1 MTHFVAMDVETN
13 GLSPR
18 KGARIIEIALVGIDA
33 TGTKEWAW
41 HSLVNPQ
48 DGDVGK
54 TAIHGITN
62 DDVRHAPT
70 FDQIAG
76 RVQQLLT
83 NRVIVAHNQNFDMS
97 FVEAEY
103 ERIGVTT
110 GFATACTMQSARSV
124 GIYPTKLSDVADHYD
139 LTNTGAHQAIHDAML
154 VADIWAIFLGSMD
167 AASER
172 ALAAASHDPMSA
184 VPVQVVD
191 GFHR

>member
-1 MTHFVAMDVETN
+1 M
-13 GLSPR
+13 
-18 KGARIIEIALVGIDA
+18 
-33 TGTKEWAW
+33 
-41 HSLVNPQ
+41 NPQ
-48 DGDVGK
+48 GNDVGK
-54 TAIHGITN
+54 TTIHGITS

-110 GFATACTMQSARSV
+110 GFATACTMQSARSA
-124 GIYPTKLSDVADHYD
+124 GIYPTKLSNVADHYD

-154 VADIWAIFLGSMD
+154 VADIWAIFLRAMD
-167 AASER
+167 AASKH
-172 ALAAASHDPMSA
+172 ALAAASHDPMPT
-184 VPVQVVD
+184 VPVEVAD

>member
-13 GLSPR
+13 GLSPK
-18 KGARIIEIALVGIDA
+18 KGARIIEMALVGIDS

-62 DDVRHAPT
+62 DQVRYAPT

-110 GFATACTMQSARSV
+110 GFATACTMQAARSV

-139 LTNTGAHQAIHDAML
+139 LTDTGAHQAIHDAML
-154 VADIWAIFLGSMD
+154 VADIWAIFLRAMD

-172 ALAAASHDPMSA
+172 ALATASHDPMPSI
-184 VPVQVVD
+184 PVEVVD